1 MFLSLS
7 RPSEREPLV
16 SPKSR
21 EDLPMEKQA
30 QARYQALRNSDT
42 RAVYT
47 CDSAGVIT
55 YYNSQAAELW
65 GREPAGVDTNE
76 RFCGSHMRFRTDGKF
91 MPHHDRPMA
100 EVLAG
105 TIPGVFDAEVFIQR
119 PNGSRVVV
127 IVNIA
132 PLVDDNGAIIGAINS
147 FREKPLRSAAKC
159 AQSSPRS
166 PSSRTPDRSRAGSNP
181 TRESA
186 PFRLW

>member
-1 MFLSLS
+1 MFSSLN
-7 RPSEREPLV
+7 RPSEREPLA
-16 SPKSR
+16 SPMLR
-21 EDLPMEKQA
+21 EELAVEKQA

-42 RAVYT
+42 SAVYT

-65 GREPAGVDTNE
+65 GREPARVDTTE

-91 MPHHDRPMA
+91 MPHHERPMA

-105 TIPGVFDAEVFIQR
+105 KIPGVFDAEVFIQR
-119 PNGSRVVV
+119 PNGSRIVV

-147 FREKPLRSAAKC
+147 FCEKPLRSAAKC
-159 AQSSPRS
+159 AQSSSQGAFSLLRS
-166 PSSRTPDRSRAGSNP
+166 G
-181 TRESA
+181 
-186 PFRLW
+186 